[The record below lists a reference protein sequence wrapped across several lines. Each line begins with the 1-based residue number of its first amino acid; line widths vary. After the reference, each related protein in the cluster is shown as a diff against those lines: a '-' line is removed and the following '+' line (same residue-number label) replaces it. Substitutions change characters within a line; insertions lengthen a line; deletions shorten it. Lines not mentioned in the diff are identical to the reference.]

1 MKSNRPQN
9 SGKQSRPASMLGVGL
24 DNTDGEARITRGKN
38 FTLLGGSEETHSF
51 MQETAVKVNEKLE
64 RKGQTLDET
73 SPEEFR
79 EILFD
84 VVDKIR
90 R

>member
-1 MKSNRPQN
+1 MKMNKPQ
-9 SGKQSRPASMLGVGL
+9 SSKKSPRASMLGVGL
-24 DNTDGEARITRGKN
+24 DAKDGETRLTRGKN
-38 FTLLGGSEETHSF
+38 FTLVGGSEETHAV
-51 MQETAVKVNEKLE
+51 MQETAVKVNEELK
-64 RKGQTLDET
+64 RKGKTLDET

-79 EILFD
+79 DVLYD

>member
-1 MKSNRPQN
+1 MKMNKPQ
-9 SGKQSRPASMLGVGL
+9 SSKKSPRASMLGVGL
-24 DNTDGEARITRGKN
+24 DAKDGETRLTRGKN
-38 FTLLGGSEETHSF
+38 FTLGGGSEETHAV
-51 MQETAVKVNEKLE
+51 MQETAVKVNEELK
-64 RKGQTLDET
+64 RKGKTLDET

-79 EILFD
+79 DVLYD

>member
-1 MKSNRPQN
+1 
-9 SGKQSRPASMLGVGL
+9 MLGVGL
-24 DNTDGEARITRGKN
+24 DNTDGDKRLTRGEN
-38 FTLLGGSEETHSF
+38 YTLVGGCEETHAV
-51 MQETAVKVNEKLE
+51 MQETAIKVNETLK
-64 RKGQTLDET
+64 RKGKTLEET

-79 EILFD
+79 DVLFD